1 MSTAVRP
8 HQRTAASDTG
18 GPRSADAF
26 VVFRGFERF
35 AARLSSL
42 PGDFG
47 DEGTYAQE
55 GSCGPAA
62 GNGAWRR
69 PPVAS

>member
-1 MSTAVRP
+1 MGTAVRP
-8 HQRTAASDTG
+8 RQRTAASDTG

-26 VVFRGFERF
+26 VVFRGFDRF
-35 AARLSSL
+35 AAKLSL

-47 DEGTYAQE
+47 DEGIHAHE

-62 GNGAWRR
+62 GHGAWHR
-69 PPVAS
+69 PRVTS

>member
-8 HQRTAASDTG
+8 HQPTTASDTG

-55 GSCGPAA
+55 GSGGPAA
-62 GNGAWRR
+62 GHGAWRR
-69 PPVAS
+69 PRVAS